1 MNDKKMFYFV
11 MIYNKQPY
19 ISYSLET
26 EISFFSRT
34 KIPKE
39 KKIRCFNFWEF
50 DDKDKARNF
59 LDRYMYTFLDKC
71 AK

>member
-11 MIYNKQPY
+11 MIYNKEPY

-26 EISFFSRT
+26 ETAFFLRT

-39 KKIRCFNFWEF
+39 KKIRSSNFWEF
-50 DDKDKARNF
+50 DDKDIAKGF
-59 LDRYMYTFLDKC
+59 LDRYIYSFLNKSI
-71 AK
+71 K